1 MFTEEEKIRA
11 IELYFKYGKKLAPVV
26 RELGYPSKR
35 NLRRWIRSWEAG
47 GGAKES
53 IRHKHRYSDEQKQVA
68 VEHYLNHGCC
78 LAFTSRALG
87 YPCTDVLAR
96 WVNERYPDRRRIF
109 TSKVNPVAPFEP
121 EVKRQAVM
129 ALCTRQVSASEIA
142 RRIGVSRAVLY
153 KWKDEIIGNSA
164 YQTMRKHNEPSLEAE
179 RDALR
184 EEVARLNQEI
194 RHRQMELDILKKA
207 EEIIKKDPGISIS
220 HLNNREKTKIAD
232 ALRQT
237 YPLTELLHV
246 LGLARSS
253 YFYHRAAPKAGDKYA
268 TIRTMLTDIFN
279 SNYIDMRLAENVW
292 NSEVIFAEIKAMGYT
307 GGRSMLRYYIQPNR
321 KMRPSKRT
329 VRFETQPGY
338 QLQHDWGEVEV
349 EVAGQRCKVNFA
361 VNTLGFSR
369 RFHVFAAPKQDAE
382 HTYESLVRAFRYFGG
397 CVKTVLVDNQKAAV
411 LKNNNGKVVFNS
423 GFLLLAD
430 HYNFLPRACRPRRAR
445 TKGKVERMVKYLK
458 ENFFVRYRRFDSFTH
473 VNQQLEQ
480 WIADVADKR
489 ELRQFKETPEQRFAL
504 EQEHLQPL
512 PDTDFDT
519 SYFDTRPGR
528 QNNTAVVR
536 IRAADKGTTTSGT
549 VP

>member
-96 WVNERYPDRRRIF
+96 WVNELYPDRRRIF
-109 TSKVNPVAPFEP
+109 TSKANPVAPFEP

-153 KWKDEIIGNSA
+153 KWKDKIIGNSA

-194 RHRQMELDILKKA
+194 RRRQMELDILKKA

-220 HLNNREKTKIAD
+220 PLNNREKTKIAD

-253 YFYHRAAPKAGDKYA
+253 YFYHRAALKAGDKYA

-279 SNYIDMRLAENVW
+279 SNYQCYGYRRLHA
-292 NSEVIFAEIKAMGYT
+292 
-307 GGRSMLRYYIQPNR
+307 MLRH
-321 KMRPSKRT
+321 
-329 VRFETQPGY
+329 EG
-338 QLQHDWGEVEV
+338 G
-349 EVAGQRCKVNFA
+349 
-361 VNTLGFSR
+361 
-369 RFHVFAAPKQDAE
+369 AA
-382 HTYESLVRAFRYFGG
+382 T
-397 CVKTVLVDNQKAAV
+397 
-411 LKNNNGKVVFNS
+411 
-423 GFLLLAD
+423 
-430 HYNFLPRACRPRRAR
+430 
-445 TKGKVERMVKYLK
+445 
-458 ENFFVRYRRFDSFTH
+458 
-473 VNQQLEQ
+473 
-480 WIADVADKR
+480 
-489 ELRQFKETPEQRFAL
+489 
-504 EQEHLQPL
+504 
-512 PDTDFDT
+512 
-519 SYFDTRPGR
+519 
-528 QNNTAVVR
+528 
-536 IRAADKGTTTSGT
+536 
-549 VP
+549 